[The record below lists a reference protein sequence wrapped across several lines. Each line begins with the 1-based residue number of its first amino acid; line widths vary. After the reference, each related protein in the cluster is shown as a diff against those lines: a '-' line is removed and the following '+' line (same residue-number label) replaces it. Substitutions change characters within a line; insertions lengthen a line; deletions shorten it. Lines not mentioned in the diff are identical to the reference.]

1 MKLIVS
7 ASGIYNTFFFL
18 LKEERNDG
26 ERKKWH
32 KHVFFK
38 DVLYV
43 PTAKFMLLMLMI
55 SIEDDG
61 NVLLM
66 SIDNK
71 G

>member
-1 MKLIVS
+1 M
-7 ASGIYNTFFFL
+7 
-18 LKEERNDG
+18 
-26 ERKKWH
+26 
-32 KHVFFK
+32 FFK

-61 NVLLM
+61 DVLLM

>member
-1 MKLIVS
+1 MK
-7 ASGIYNTFFFL
+7 
-18 LKEERNDG
+18 KKERND
-26 ERKKWH
+26 RKKNGINM
-32 KHVFFK
+32 FFK

-61 NVLLM
+61 DVLLM

>member
-26 ERKKWH
+26 ERKNGINM
-32 KHVFFK
+32 FFSQ